1 MKIAIDLRSLS
12 SGSISGV
19 ENYTMHIVESLLKYD
34 KKNQYVLFYNSFDG
48 KLPGEYH
55 YINSR
60 IAQSRVPNK
69 ILNLAF
75 KMGLSKI
82 ENFIVDPRTLT
93 PNPSPRGRGENSV
106 DWFFMPNLNQFS
118 LKSNTKLALT
128 VHDMSPVLAPEFY
141 DIKRR
146 VWHWFLNY
154 KKAFERANVIFTVSN
169 YTKNDIV
176 RLYNIPENKIKVAYP
191 GIDLEEYNPKV
202 SLEKMRAL
210 RNEKGLPGEF
220 ILFLNTIEPRKNLE
234 NLIKSF
240 ETLNSSAS
248 LVIAGGSGWKN
259 SNIINLIKK
268 SKKRSKIFY
277 YGYVEPK
284 DKSALIKM
292 SRCLVYPSFY
302 EGFGFQPL
310 EAFALGVP
318 VLTSQVTALPEVVG
332 DAADHE
338 HRATLDRW
346 LQAQLELP

>member
-1 MKIAIDLRSLS
+1 VK
-12 SGSISGV
+12 
-19 ENYTMHIVESLLKYD
+19 YTCLES
-34 KKNQYVLFYNSFDG
+34 FPHTF
-48 KLPGEYH
+48 P
-55 YINSR
+55 
-60 IAQSRVPNK
+60 
-69 ILNLAF
+69 
-75 KMGLSKI
+75 
-82 ENFIVDPRTLT
+82 
-93 PNPSPRGRGENSV
+93 
-106 DWFFMPNLNQFS
+106 
-118 LKSNTKLALT
+118 
-128 VHDMSPVLAPEFY
+128 
-141 DIKRR
+141 
-146 VWHWFLNY
+146 
-154 KKAFERANVIFTVSN
+154 
-169 YTKNDIV
+169 
-176 RLYNIPENKIKVAYP
+176 AYP

-332 DAADHE
+332 DAA
-338 HRATLDRW
+338 
-346 LQAQLELP
+346 LQINPYNINDIAGGLEMLLNNDNLREQLIKKGLERVKNFSWQKSAEIILNALQ